1 MYNIYRKEEKN
12 RKRSMTMSIIVHSL
26 LILLAF
32 MYYFKVEVKDP
43 DPNKP
48 YKVTI
53 ELDFTESSF
62 STYARADVGEARLK
76 ADVVEEIAPPK
87 TEELVIPEKKIE
99 IVTPTPVFIPA
110 TTPSPK
116 VEVVQEESPIVIKQN
131 PIQVD
136 KPTADKLPEPPKP
149 EPAKPSPPSPP
160 RPSPPV
166 AESAPK
172 STPANNGPTGN
183 GNPNS
188 TGTATDAGSKSNG
201 DGAGKSTSG
210 TGKGSDSGNDETS
223 GKGDKGAGAGE
234 YDGSGNGIFGR
245 KVIYRNYSGI
255 PLTQSGTIM
264 VKICVNRSGIA
275 TYVELI
281 ELGTT
286 IRDRDILLKTLKAAK
301 GYRFQPDPSAPLEE
315 CGKLTVNLDINLFKP
330 R

>member
-1 MYNIYRKEEKN
+1 MFNTYRVEKKN
-12 RKRSMTMSIIVHSL
+12 RKRSMTIAIVLHGL
-26 LILLAF
+26 LVLLAF
-32 MYYFKVEVKDP
+32 TYYFKVEVKDP
-43 DPNKP
+43 DPDKP
-48 YKVTI
+48 YKVKI

-76 ADVVEEIAPPK
+76 SDVAEEIAPPK

-99 IVTPTPVFIPA
+99 IVTPTPVFTPA

-136 KPTADKLPEPPKP
+136 KPTADRLPEPPRP
-149 EPAKPSPPSPP
+149 EPAKPSPPTPP

-188 TGTATDAGSKSNG
+188 TGTATEAGSRTNG
-201 DGAGKSTSG
+201 DGAGKSNEG
-210 TGKGSDSGNDETS
+210 TGKGSDSGNDDTS
-223 GKGDKGAGAGE
+223 GKGDKGAGKGE

-245 KVIYRNYSGI
+245 KVVYRNYSGI
-255 PLTQSGTIM
+255 PMTQSGTIII
-264 VKICVNRSGIA
+264 KICVNRGGTV

-286 IRDRDILLKTLKAAK
+286 IKDRDILTKSLRAAK
-301 GYRFQPDPSAPLEE
+301 GYRFQPDQSSPAEE
-315 CGKLTVNLDINLFKP
+315 CGKLEISLDINLFKP